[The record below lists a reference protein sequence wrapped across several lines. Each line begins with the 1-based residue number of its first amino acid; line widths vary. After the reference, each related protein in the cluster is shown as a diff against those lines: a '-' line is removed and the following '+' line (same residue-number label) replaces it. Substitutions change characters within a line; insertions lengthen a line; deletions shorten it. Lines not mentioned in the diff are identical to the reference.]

1 MKKQVEL
8 KEYIKSL
15 GITYGEV
22 GRQTG
27 FSPQHIESVANGRIP
42 AGYLFRKK
50 LLDWGRGKI
59 DILKL
64 ALIEKKGK

>member
-1 MKKQVEL
+1 MKQIEL

-15 GITYGEV
+15 GITYGEA

-27 FSPQHIESVANGRIP
+27 FSPQHIEAVANGRIP

-50 LLDWGRGKI
+50 LVEWGVGKI